1 MIWGY
6 PYFWN
11 HPNGVFSA
19 KVLLAT
25 FGLAMEFFTVSE
37 FPFSWEV
44 YQIWEQEGARLGW
57 WRISILKNAGW
68 FLIRCWPLFPCFYC
82 AKKLYKSP
90 CQVWKI
96 CDVWNGIVI
105 QHFCDIWKIFCMYI
119 YRWLYMTHDYI
130 YMHIFD
136 DISKMWSRRKLIQFV
151 WTVFWCP
158 NFRALWRGLGTSL
171 WLVTNPVGNVSCS
184 LFQLGPV
191 GCNLWDAY
199 RFIFFVSQIPG
210 YQVVCVNN
218 RHWFVPFFWKD
229 GNMGITSFN
238 CCGLMTGLTV
248 YNHTILKKHLCT
260 RTIWKN
266 LLSAHLFS
274 LHRVAAQPR

>member
-105 QHFCDIWKIFCMYI
+105 QHFCDIWKMFCMYI

-130 YMHIFD
+130 YICIYLM
-136 DISKMWSRRKLIQFV
+136 ISPKCEAAENSSNLSERFFGAQTLGHCGAV
-151 WTVFWCP
+151 
-158 NFRALWRGLGTSL
+158 LGL
-171 WLVTNPVGNVSCS
+171 P
-184 LFQLGPV
+184 
-191 GCNLWDAY
+191 
-199 RFIFFVSQIPG
+199 
-210 YQVVCVNN
+210 
-218 RHWFVPFFWKD
+218 
-229 GNMGITSFN
+229 
-238 CCGLMTGLTV
+238 CG
-248 YNHTILKKHLCT
+248 
-260 RTIWKN
+260 W
-266 LLSAHLFS
+266 
-274 LHRVAAQPR
+274 